1 MKKKKI
7 IIIAALV
14 LLLAGAAAAVFF
26 MRGKGGE
33 EVPPEVKED
42 PIVKAPIVYEVE
54 KNTVIALPAG
64 DKVTVREHKPEEEP
78 APEEEKDEP
87 KDKEKDES
95 KDKDESEDKD
105 KDKGKD
111 KKKDK
116 KKDQDKDKDESKDE
130 DKDESKDKDK
140 SDDTEAVNTAD
151 QSSDSSKK
159 EKKPAG
165 PEITVVTTYRYED
178 LPQSLDRVRN
188 YCELLTAEDF
198 GFVPVDEKIMESK
211 LPTFEES
218 AGSLRLVRPIT
229 AVEEGKDGEETA
241 ETAEPESEALFS
253 LEISWE
259 GEQCSVTVGRI
270 EGGIVVPPEPEPMT
284 LQEAMEYFYN
294 RHPSQ
299 LGLPGESMR
308 DYRVYPL
315 DGMVMVG
322 NTACMQMNVY
332 SIDPDTGTTKI
343 AGQYLMAP
351 SGVQLYHI
359 ASDGQLEELA
369 R

>member
-33 EVPPEVKED
+33 EAPPEVKED

-78 APEEEKDEP
+78 APEEEKDE
-87 KDKEKDES
+87 
-95 KDKDESEDKD
+95 
-105 KDKGKD
+105 
-111 KKKDK
+111 
-116 KKDQDKDKDESKDE
+116 SKDE

-140 SDDTEAVNTAD
+140 SDAAEAVNTAD
-151 QSSDSSKK
+151 QSSNSAKE

-165 PEITVVTTYRYED
+165 PEVTVVTTYRYED
-178 LPQSLDRVRN
+178 LPQPLDRVRN

-198 GFVPVDEKIMESK
+198 GFVPVDDKIMESK

-229 AVEEGKDGEETA
+229 AVVEGEEGE
-241 ETAEPESEALFS
+241 ETAEPESKALFS

-270 EGGIVVPPEPEPMT
+270 EGGIVVPPQPKPMT
-284 LQEAMEYFYN
+284 LHEAMDYFYN

-308 DYRVYPL
+308 NYRVYPL

-322 NTACMQMNVY
+322 NTACMQLNVY

-359 ASDGQLEELA
+359 GSDGQLEELG

>member
-33 EVPPEVKED
+33 EIPPEVKED

-78 APEEEKDEP
+78 APEED
-87 KDKEKDES
+87 KDES
-95 KDKDESEDKD
+95 KDKDKS
-105 KDKGKD
+105 
-111 KKKDK
+111 
-116 KKDQDKDKDESKDE
+116 KDKDESKDE
-130 DKDESKDKDK
+130 DKDKDEGKDKKKDKKKDKDKDKGESKDKDKGESKDKDK
-140 SDDTEAVNTAD
+140 SDDAEAVNTAD
-151 QSSDSSKK
+151 QSSDSSK

-165 PEITVVTTYRYED
+165 PEITVLTTYRYED
-178 LPQSLDRVRN
+178 LPQPLDRVRN

-198 GFVPVDEKIMESK
+198 GFVPVDEKIMKSK
-211 LPTFEES
+211 MPTFEES

-229 AVEEGKDGEETA
+229 AVVEGEEGEKP
-241 ETAEPESEALFS
+241 AEPAKSESKALFS

-270 EGGIVVPPEPEPMT
+270 EGGIVAPPQPKPMT
-284 LQEAMEYFYN
+284 LHEAMEYFYN

-322 NTACMQMNVY
+322 TTACMQLNVY
-332 SIDPDTGTTKI
+332 SIDPETGTTEI

-359 ASDGQLEELA
+359 GSDGQLEELA

>member
-7 IIIAALV
+7 IIIAVLV

-33 EVPPEVKED
+33 EAPPEVKED

-64 DKVTVREHKPEEEP
+64 DKVTVREHKHEEEP
-78 APEEEKDEP
+78 APEE
-87 KDKEKDES
+87 EKDES

-116 KKDQDKDKDESKDE
+116 KKDKDKDKDESKDG

-140 SDDTEAVNTAD
+140 SDDAEAVNTAD
-151 QSSDSSKK
+151 QSSDSSKE

-165 PEITVVTTYRYED
+165 PEITVLTTYRYED
-178 LPQSLDRVRN
+178 LPQPLDRVRN

-198 GFVPVDEKIMESK
+198 GFVPVDEKIMKSK

-229 AVEEGKDGEETA
+229 AVVEGEEGEEPA
-241 ETAEPESEALFS
+241 KPESKALFS

-259 GEQCSVTVGRI
+259 GERCSVTVGRI
-270 EGGIVVPPEPEPMT
+270 EGGIVVPPEPKPMT
-284 LQEAMEYFYN
+284 LHEAMDYFYN

-322 NTACMQMNVY
+322 TTACMQLNVY
-332 SIDPDTGTTKI
+332 SIDPETGTTEI

-359 ASDGQLEELA
+359 GSDGQLEELA